1 MPKTLVEFRAQNLR
15 LLERLCPD
23 DPRYI
28 QAWLKQFDEQN
39 GITPKHVQS
48 PAKRE
53 GLLRRGRLLR
63 PVGPGQRPPPRSRH
77 ADRRND
83 ERACFVAAC
92 SPS

>member
-39 GITPKHVQS
+39 GITPEAR
-48 PAKRE
+48 AKSGKSR
-53 GLLRRGRLLR
+53 
-63 PVGPGQRPPPRSRH
+63 PRSRP
-77 ADRRND
+77 RSKTSSPG
-83 ERACFVAAC
+83 RARSAPSSV
-92 SPS
+92 SPR

>member
-39 GITPKHVQS
+39 GIAPEARPK
-48 PAKRE
+48 PGKT
-53 GLLRRGRLLR
+53 RRTS
-63 PVGPGQRPPPRSRH
+63 PPRK
-77 ADRRND
+77 
-83 ERACFVAAC
+83 AA
-92 SPS
+92 SPGRTRSASSSSVSPR

>member
-39 GITPKHVQS
+39 GITPEALPKTG
-48 PAKRE
+48 KT
-53 GLLRRGRLLR
+53 RRTS
-63 PVGPGQRPPPRSRH
+63 PPRKVDSPGRTRSTPSSSVSSR
-77 ADRRND
+77 
-83 ERACFVAAC
+83 
-92 SPS
+92 